1 MQRGNRMIKS
11 MTGYGRH
18 EIEEQERKVNIEIST
33 VNHRYCDIS
42 IRMPKPLM
50 CLEDEIRKCIKQFIA
65 RGKVDVNVYIT
76 SMSADDVEVL
86 VNEPVCTAYVEA
98 LREIGA
104 KLALQDNIGMA
115 EIMRLN
121 DVITIQKKQAD
132 LEVIGPMI
140 DQALRQAL
148 MQLIAMREKEGTLLK
163 NDLLDKADKILDL
176 VNVLENLS
184 TQTVQTYKEKLEERI
199 GKLLGEVPVDEMRLA
214 MEVALFADRSAIDE
228 ELIRLK
234 SHIDQFKA
242 ILEEKMSI
250 GRKLDFLM
258 QEMNREANT
267 IASKAGDYTITAY
280 AVELKSEIEKIREQI
295 QNIE

>member
-1 MQRGNRMIKS
+1 MIKS
-11 MTGYGRH
+11 MTGYGRY

-42 IRMPKPLM
+42 IRMPKTLM
-50 CLEDEIRKCIKQFIA
+50 YLEDDMRKCIKQFIA
-65 RGKVDVNVYIT
+65 RGKVEVSVYIT
-76 SMSADDVEVL
+76 SMSADDVEVV
-86 VNEPVCTAYVEA
+86 VNEPVCTSYIEA
-98 LREIGA
+98 LRKIGT
-104 KLALQDNIGMA
+104 KLGLQDNIGMA
-115 EIMRLN
+115 EVMRLN
-121 DVITIQKKQAD
+121 DAITIQKKQAD
-132 LEVIGPMI
+132 IEVIGPMI
-140 DQALRQAL
+140 DQALQQAL
-148 MQLIAMREKEGTLLK
+148 MQLIAMREKEGTILK
-163 NDLLDKADKILDL
+163 KDLLDKADKILSL
-176 VNVLENLS
+176 VNELEKLS

-228 ELIRLK
+228 ELTRLK
-234 SHIDQFKA
+234 SHIVQLKM
-242 ILEEKMSI
+242 ILEEEISI

-267 IASKAGDYTITAY
+267 IASKAGDYTITSY